1 MKKESRTYLI
11 ETLRTMGVA
20 MLTGGFLGYL
30 LNPGVHTGII
40 AMVIGLYLI
49 ILGLVIVEL
58 TD

>member
-1 MKKESRTYLI
+1 MKKESKTYLI

-30 LNPGVHTGII
+30 LNPEAHTGII

-49 ILGLVIVEL
+49 TLGLVIVEL